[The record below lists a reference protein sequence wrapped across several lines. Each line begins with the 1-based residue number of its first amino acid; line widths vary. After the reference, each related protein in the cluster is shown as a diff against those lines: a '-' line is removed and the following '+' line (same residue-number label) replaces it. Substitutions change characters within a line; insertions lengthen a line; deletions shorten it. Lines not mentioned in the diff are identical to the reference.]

1 MTKVYGQCDAY
12 CKYEVLTKE
21 NFILLTGKVWT
32 SSGEG
37 IEEKSIHTIQGSKYV
52 VVSAMMK
59 EAPIE
64 GMVTTSDKF
73 QTGYSLPVPNSGGI
87 TLGVPTV
94 VLDEDE
100 TLDTTTVKLNL
111 QQYVTDMEYDYRILL
126 LDTTGCKTNPVE

>member
-21 NFILLTGKVWT
+21 NFILLTGKIWT
-32 SSGEG
+32 SAGGNVEVNPLPH
-37 IEEKSIHTIQGSKYV
+37 ILQGTNYV

-73 QTGYSLPVPNSGGI
+73 QTGYSLSATNSGGI
-87 TLGVPTV
+87 TLGLPTV
-94 VLDEDE
+94 VLEE
-100 TLDTTTVKLNL
+100 NEELGTTSVILDIK
-111 QQYVTDMEYDYRILL
+111 QQVTDMEYDYRILL
-126 LDTTGCKTNPVE
+126 LDTTGCTKNPV

>member
-21 NFILLTGKVWT
+21 NFILLTGKTWT
-32 SSGEG
+32 SAGEG
-37 IEEKSIHTIQGSKYV
+37 IEVKSIHTITGTNFV
-52 VVSAMMK
+52 VLSAMMK

-94 VLDEDE
+94 VLEEDE
-100 TLDTTTVKLNL
+100 TFGATTVKFNL
-111 QQYVTDMEYDYRILL
+111 QQCVTEMEYDYRILL